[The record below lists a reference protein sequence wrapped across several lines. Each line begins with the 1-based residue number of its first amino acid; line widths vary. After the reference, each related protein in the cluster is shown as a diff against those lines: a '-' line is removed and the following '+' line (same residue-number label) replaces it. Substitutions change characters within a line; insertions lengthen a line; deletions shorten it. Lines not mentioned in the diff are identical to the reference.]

1 MLPYVVMEGGKFS
14 GFIGDLWSN
23 IQTVLGFD
31 YNITLAND
39 YGAMPDEKGHWAGMM
54 GMVHRNEVD
63 IAITDLFV
71 TEQRI
76 KAAHFTNPIMTVGYD
91 NKSVQS

>member
-1 MLPYVVMEGGKFS
+1 MLPYVVMEGEKFS

-39 YGAMPDEKGHWAGMM
+39 YGAMPDEKGQWNGMM

-63 IAITDLFV
+63 IAITDLFI
-71 TEQRI
+71 TEPRI
-76 KAAHFTNPIMTVGYD
+76 KAVHFTKPIMTFG
-91 NKSVQS
+91 